1 MSGRSDPPEGAQTAV
16 DSQEVVQAGDASR
29 RSRAAIVLD
38 FLTRNAVLV
47 LFVAVFVWLSFASSA
62 FLKPQ
67 NLFNILNQ
75 NAPLAIVA
83 TAGTLVIISGGFDLS
98 TGAVFAIANCVAAWV
113 AVTINPLLGLVA
125 APIVGAGLGTI
136 NGLIITRFRIH
147 SFLATL
153 ATSLMYQSFALFI
166 TGGFLITV
174 NETGAFTVLGRG
186 RIGPVYIAILV
197 LAAFAAVMIV
207 LLNRTTFGRYL
218 VAVGGNREAALL
230 SGVRVNAVTIAAFA
244 LSGLAAGLA
253 GTITVSRIASAVPTA
268 GSEITLQ
275 AIAAIILGG
284 TSIYGGAGAIWRTLV
299 GVFLL
304 ALIGNGFNILNAN
317 PFFID
322 LTTGIIIVAAVAL
335 SASRRTR

>member
-1 MSGRSDPPEGAQTAV
+1 MNTPPSASGDTSELP
-16 DSQEVVQAGDASR
+16 VVQPTPRRITASV
-29 RSRAAIVLD
+29 ILD
-38 FLTRNAVLV
+38 FMAANAVLV
-47 LFVAVFVWLSFASSA
+47 LFVAVFIWLSIASNA

-67 NLFNILNQ
+67 NIINILNQ

-83 TAGTLVIISGGFDLS
+83 VAGTFVIIVGGFDLS
-98 TGAVFAIANCVAAWV
+98 TGAMFAIANVVAAWL
-113 AVTINPLLGLVA
+113 AVNINPTLGLVVAPLVGALLGLV
-125 APIVGAGLGTI
+125 

-166 TGGFLITV
+166 TGGFLIAV
-174 NETGAFTVLGRG
+174 NETPTFTVLGRG
-186 RIGPVYIAILV
+186 QIGPIYVAIFV
-197 LAAFAAVMIV
+197 LAVFAAVMIV
-207 LLNRTTFGRYL
+207 LLNRTPFGRYV
-218 VAVGGNREAALL
+218 VAVGGNQEAALL
-230 SGVRVNAVTIAAFA
+230 SGIQVNRIKVLAFT

-253 GTITVSRIASAVPTA
+253 GTIEVSRIASGEPTA
-268 GSEITLQ
+268 GSDITLN

-284 TSIYGGAGAIWRTLV
+284 TSIYGGSGAIWRSLV
-299 GVFLL
+299 GVYLL

-322 LTTGIIIVAAVAL
+322 LTTGIIIVGAVAL

>member
-1 MSGRSDPPEGAQTAV
+1 MSAPSDTSRDAQEAV
-16 DSQEVVQAGDASR
+16 IAPKTSR
-29 RSRAAIVLD
+29 GSRAATVLD
-38 FLTRNAVLV
+38 FATRNGVLV
-47 LFVAVFVWLSFASSA
+47 LFVVVFAWLSFASSA

-67 NLFNILNQ
+67 NIINILNQ

-83 TAGTLVIISGGFDLS
+83 TAGTFVIISGGFDLS
-98 TGAVFAIANCVAAWV
+98 TGAIFAIANCVAAWV
-113 AVTINPLLGLVA
+113 AVTIDPLLGLVA
-125 APIVGAGLGTI
+125 APIVGAGLGI
-136 NGLIITRFRIH
+136 VNGLIITRFRIH

-174 NETGAFTVLGRG
+174 SETTGFTVLGRG
-186 RIGPVYIAILV
+186 QVGPIYIAIFV
-197 LAAFAAVMIV
+197 LAAFAAVMVV
-207 LLNRTTFGRYL
+207 LLNRTTFGRYV
-218 VAVGGNREAALL
+218 VAVGGNEEAALL
-230 SGVRVNAVTIAAFA
+230 SGVRVNRIKVGAFA

-253 GTITVSRIASAVPTA
+253 GTIEVSRIASAVPTA

-284 TSIYGGAGAIWRTLV
+284 TSIYGGAGAIWRSLV
-299 GVFLL
+299 GVYLL

>member
-1 MSGRSDPPEGAQTAV
+1 MSAPTDATGEVQEPVAPAAESRSGTA
-16 DSQEVVQAGDASR
+16 AT
-29 RSRAAIVLD
+29 VLD
-38 FLTRNAVLV
+38 FATRNAVLV
-47 LFVAVFVWLSFASSA
+47 LFVVVFVWLSFASSA

-67 NLFNILNQ
+67 NIINILNQ

-83 TAGTLVIISGGFDLS
+83 TAGTLIIISGGFDLS
-98 TGAVFAIANCVAAWV
+98 TGAIFAIANCVAAWI

-125 APIVGAGLGTI
+125 APIAGAGLGLV

-153 ATSLMYQSFALFI
+153 ATSLMYQSLALFI

-174 NETGAFTVLGRG
+174 SETTGFTVLGRG
-186 RIGPVYIAILV
+186 QIGPIYVAIFA
-197 LAAFAAVMIV
+197 LAAFAAVMVV
-207 LLNRTTFGRYL
+207 LLNRTTFGRYIF
-218 VAVGGNREAALL
+218 AVGGNEEAALL
-230 SGVRVNAVTIAAFA
+230 SGVRVNRIKMGTFA

-253 GTITVSRIASAVPTA
+253 GTIEVSRIASAVPTA

-299 GVFLL
+299 GVYLL
-304 ALIGNGFNILNAN
+304 ALIANGFNILNAN

>member
-1 MSGRSDPPEGAQTAV
+1 MSAPTDATGEVQEPVAPAAESRSGTA
-16 DSQEVVQAGDASR
+16 AT
-29 RSRAAIVLD
+29 VLD
-38 FLTRNAVLV
+38 FATRNAVLV
-47 LFVAVFVWLSFASSA
+47 LFVVVFVWLSFASSA

-67 NLFNILNQ
+67 NIINILNQ

-83 TAGTLVIISGGFDLS
+83 TAGTLIIISGGFDLS
-98 TGAVFAIANCVAAWV
+98 TGAIFAIANCVAAWI

-125 APIVGAGLGTI
+125 APIAGAGLGLV

-153 ATSLMYQSFALFI
+153 ATSLMYQSLALFI

-174 NETGAFTVLGRG
+174 SETTGFTVLGRG
-186 RIGPVYIAILV
+186 QIGPIYVAIFA
-197 LAAFAAVMIV
+197 LAAFAAVMLV
-207 LLNRTTFGRYL
+207 LLNRTTFGRYIF
-218 VAVGGNREAALL
+218 AVGGNEEAALL
-230 SGVRVNAVTIAAFA
+230 SGVRVNRIKMGAFA

-253 GTITVSRIASAVPTA
+253 GTIEVSRIASAVPTA

-299 GVFLL
+299 GVYLL
-304 ALIGNGFNILNAN
+304 ALIANGFNILNAN

>member
-1 MSGRSDPPEGAQTAV
+1 MNTLPSVSGETSELAVAPATPRRITAP
-16 DSQEVVQAGDASR
+16 A
-29 RSRAAIVLD
+29 VLD
-38 FLTRNAVLV
+38 FMAANAVLV
-47 LFVAVFVWLSFASSA
+47 LFVAVFIWLSIASSA

-67 NLFNILNQ
+67 NIINILNQ

-83 TAGTLVIISGGFDLS
+83 TAGTFVIISGGFDLS
-98 TGAVFAIANCVAAWV
+98 TGAMFAIANVVAAWL
-113 AVTINPLLGLVA
+113 AVNINPSLGLLVAPFAGALLGWV
-125 APIVGAGLGTI
+125 

-166 TGGFLITV
+166 TGGFLIAV
-174 NETGAFTVLGRG
+174 NETPAFTVLGRG
-186 RIGPVYIAILV
+186 QIGPIYVAIFV
-197 LAAFAAVMIV
+197 LAVFASVMMV
-207 LLNRTTFGRYL
+207 LLNRTAFGRY
-218 VAVGGNREAALL
+218 VFAVGGNQEAALL
-230 SGVRVNAVTIAAFA
+230 SGIRVNRVKIWAFT

-253 GTITVSRIASAVPTA
+253 GTIQVSRIASGEPTA
-268 GSEITLQ
+268 GADITLD

-284 TSIYGGAGAIWRTLV
+284 TSIYGGAGAIWRSLV
-299 GVFLL
+299 GVYLL

-322 LTTGIIIVAAVAL
+322 LTTGIIIVGAVAL